1 VASSLRGTTTP
12 DRPEFETTDAP
23 PAEGGGPSPW
33 SRRATALSLLLLLA
47 LFVLPLRGLL
57 RSQGPPM
64 EEGFMLVFP
73 ERVLHGDLANRD
85 FLHLY
90 GPGSLWV
97 LAGVF
102 KAFGTSLVAERM
114 VALAQQ
120 VGLVL
125 AVFFLARY
133 WGKALATVAAVV
145 CLIIIVPPIGLTA
158 LAWVGGM
165 ALGLLATWAALRARW
180 ADPGPARWWALA
192 AGLLAAAAL
201 LYRPDLV
208 LATGL
213 GIGVAVWGT
222 ERKRWWPLVAGLGA
236 GVAGYLV
243 HAATAGFEA
252 SFKGMV
258 LDPVIYLRGGRRLPI
273 PPSPNHIDGF
283 LQRAGETF
291 LLHWPMP
298 VPRTAQQLT
307 IWFFVLLATV
317 AVVVAVGVWRLR
329 KEPGSAPGRI
339 LLAVALFSVGLL
351 PQGIQRVDSTHFA
364 WASAIPLAFLPIA
377 ITEVLRRRGAHRT
390 PAREWVAPAVGIAVV
405 VAVLVVAVPTFT
417 LRRYADFAVQSFG
430 YHRLSYEISYGGRT
444 FYYGRKDVVR
454 AVEEMLPVIQEM
466 APPGSRMLVGTG
478 DLRKTP
484 YSDAFLYYM
493 LPDLVPGTYYIEMDP
508 GVANRKGSR
517 LADDVASSDVVVLS
531 TVWDDWDE
539 PNDSRIVGADEP
551 NQVLREQFC
560 LVDEYGGGLYRLYRK
575 AGPGDQAGGRCP
587 VSSP

>member
-1 VASSLRGTTTP
+1 MAGP
-12 DRPEFETTDAP
+12 TDP
-23 PAEGGGPSPW
+23 PASAPHDDASRRSAW
-33 SRRATALSLLLLLA
+33 SGRATALVLLLLLV
-47 LFVLPLRGLL
+47 LFLLPLRGLL

-73 ERVLHGDLANRD
+73 ERVLKGDLANRD

-97 LAGVF
+97 LAGAF
-102 KAFGTSLVAERM
+102 KAFGTSLVTERA

-120 VGLVL
+120 IGLVL
-125 AVFFLARY
+125 GVFALARY
-133 WGKALATVAAVV
+133 WGRALATMAAVT
-145 CLIIIVPPIGLTA
+145 CLVIIVPPIGLTA

-165 ALGLLATWAALRARW
+165 ALGLGAVWAALRARW
-180 ADPGPARWWALA
+180 AADGPARWWALV
-192 AGLLAAAAL
+192 AGLLVGAAL
-201 LYRPDLV
+201 LYRPDLI

-213 GIGVAVWGT
+213 GLGVACWGT
-222 ERKRWWPLVAGLGA
+222 ERRRWWPLLAGLAVGA
-236 GVAGYLV
+236 AGYLV

-252 SFKGMV
+252 AFKGMV

-273 PPSPNHIDGF
+273 PPSPDHIDGF

-291 LLHWPMP
+291 LLDWPMP

-307 IWFFVLLATV
+307 AWFFVLLLTV
-317 AVVVAVGVWRLR
+317 GIVVAVGAWRLR
-329 KEPGSAPGRI
+329 REPASARARV
-339 LLAVALFSVGLL
+339 LFAVALFSVGLL

-377 ITEVLRRRGAHRT
+377 IAELLRRRGAHRK
-390 PAREWVAPAVGIAVV
+390 PSREWLPSAIGIAVV
-405 VAVLVVAVPTFT
+405 AALLLVAVPTFT

-430 YHRLSYEISYGGRT
+430 YHRLSYEISYNGRNW
-444 FYYGRKDVVR
+444 YYGRRDVVT
-454 AVEEMLPVIQEM
+454 AVEEMLPVIERI

-484 YSDAFLYYM
+484 YSDAFLYYL

-508 GVANRKGSR
+508 GVANREGSR
-517 LADDVASSDVVVLS
+517 LADDVAESDVVVLS

-539 PNDSRIVGADEP
+539 PNDSRIVGSDEP
-551 NQVLREQFC
+551 NQVLEEQFC
-560 LVDEYGGGLYRLYRK
+560 LVDEYGDGLYRLYRK
-575 AGPGDQAGGRCP
+575 AGDGDRAGGRCAA
-587 VSSP
+587 VR